1 MSDNHSNCEAK
12 VWALKGGNPAP
23 CSLAGTSTDPTGS
36 ALPWA
41 IAVSMGC
48 AAVGYRPRVRC
59 LAQPRANSKSSAIS
73 SEKMPS
79 ASVMPTP
86 TPAPPM
92 PMQAIPAPIYFAAVG
107 SMRKLLFEGCLKDQ
121 YSMTR
126 VNRIVEVDAS
136 QDGENVGLQHSHQQ
150 LERREHRRQ
159 SQRQGGAK
167 PA

>member
-1 MSDNHSNCEAK
+1 M
-12 VWALKGGNPAP
+12 
-23 CSLAGTSTDPTGS
+23 
-36 ALPWA
+36 
-41 IAVSMGC
+41 
-48 AAVGYRPRVRC
+48 
-59 LAQPRANSKSSAIS
+59 
-73 SEKMPS
+73 
-79 ASVMPTP
+79 MPTP

-107 SMRKLLFEGCLKDQ
+107 SMRNLLFEGCLKDQ

-136 QDGENVGLQHSHQQ
+136 QDGENVSLQQSHQQ

-167 PA
+167 PAQKSKTSEHHDEPAEHLQGDVTGEHVGEQPYAMGDRPRKE